1 MLGFARAAVEAGL
14 PAVPTASWVALF
26 LEVGPPPEGLHCLH
40 SPVCDRTCCNPAHL
54 RWGTSAEN
62 MQDRVRDHR
71 SGFQILSVEDVSTIR
86 EQMSKIRKP
95 NRGAAY
101 AHLAEKYG
109 ISQSTIRKIVN
120 GTGWAWLDGPT
131 TRGST
136 KRTRGAP

>member
-1 MLGFARAAVEAGL
+1 
-14 PAVPTASWVALF
+14 
-26 LEVGPPPEGLHCLH
+26 
-40 SPVCDRTCCNPAHL
+40 
-54 RWGTSAEN
+54 

-101 AHLAEKYG
+101 AHLAETYG

-136 KRTRGAP
+136 KRTRGAL